1 MTRLKDVLQEQLEEE
16 YQQNEDLRRE
26 NKDLT
31 DELIDL
37 KEKQCKNIVE
47 NEEFKLRIEKLNN
60 IRDWLSSLNE
70 QILKTSVNSMK
81 GKAML
86 QELSESLTKG
96 KYILY
101 HSPNFRN
108 RHYREQYQE

>member
-1 MTRLKDVLQEQLEEE
+1 MLQEQLEEE

-37 KEKQCKNIVE
+37 KEKQCKIIVE

-96 KYILY
+96 KDILY
-101 HSPNFRN
+101 HCPNIPN
-108 RHYREQYQE
+108 RHYREQYQEQQTPSK